1 MKPDRESGAGRTETR
16 SRNSD
21 PRGGR
26 ADRYS
31 ALDPIFHE
39 RSRLSIMTLLAA
51 TAGGVP
57 FTELRDLCGLTDGNL
72 SRHVHKLAG
81 AGLVTMEKRFVKG
94 VPNTTIQVTP
104 LGIEQFSQ
112 YVEELARIVDEANRA
127 VKAQTQPS
135 ADNTIRE
142 LRECP

>member
-1 MKPDRESGAGRTETR
+1 MKSDRRTGSERTEK
-16 SRNSD
+16 RN
-21 PRGGR
+21 GR
-26 ADRYS
+26 VDRYS

-51 TAGGVP
+51 NAGGVP

-72 SRHVHKLAG
+72 SRHVHKLAE

-94 VPNTTIQVTP
+94 VPNTTIQVTS

-127 VKAQTQPS
+127 VRTQKQPAS
-135 ADNTIRE
+135 DNTIRE
-142 LRECP
+142 LRECQ